1 MIVDFAPLPP
11 EQGQT
16 QNTPPTGGAQYHLDS
31 SRVYRG
37 QHGLSLGSS
46 PIEASAKPNML
57 SSTPWGGHPF
67 DDNDNSAARCL
78 MSFTKRVLEKH
89 DSPLIHQ
96 LPK

>member
-1 MIVDFAPLPP
+1 
-11 EQGQT
+11 
-16 QNTPPTGGAQYHLDS
+16 
-31 SRVYRG
+31 
-37 QHGLSLGSS
+37 
-46 PIEASAKPNML
+46 ML

-67 DDNDNSAARCL
+67 DDNDNSAARRL